1 MLTHSSATEDVRA
14 PVPENGRRG
23 RAANRRA
30 IEEKILESA
39 EAIFAERGYGGT
51 TTASIAEAAGLPK
64 ANVHYYFGTKK
75 ALYRAVLDNILDLW
89 LAPLA
94 EFTEDADP
102 KQALTSYVKTK
113 IWYSRNRPNASKV
126 FANEILHGAAHIT
139 DYLSNHLRHEV
150 ERQADVIHKWI
161 AQGRMAEVDPV
172 HLLFVIWAAT
182 QTYADFNVQVATVLG
197 KESLDGSDFDDAE
210 KTVTQMVLATC
221 GLKSS

>member
-1 MLTHSSATEDVRA
+1 MQSDISATQDLAAGLPA
-14 PVPENGRRG
+14 PAG
-23 RAANRRA
+23 RAANRQA
-30 IEEKILESA
+30 IEDNILEAA
-39 EAIFAERGYGGT
+39 EGIFAERGYSGT
-51 TTASIAEAAGLPK
+51 TTASIADAAGLPK

-102 KQALTSYVKTK
+102 AQALTSYVETK
-113 IWYSRNRPNASKV
+113 IWYSKNRPNASKV
-126 FANEILHGAAHIT
+126 FANEILHGAPQIA
-139 DYLSNHLRHEV
+139 DYLANHLRQEV
-150 ERQADVIHKWI
+150 DLRTAVLRSWMKQGRI
-161 AQGRMAEVDPV
+161 AQVDPV

-197 KESLDGSDFDDAE
+197 KKSLDEADFDDAE

-221 GLKSS
+221 GLK

>member
-1 MLTHSSATEDVRA
+1 MQSDISATQDLAAGLPA
-14 PVPENGRRG
+14 PAG
-23 RAANRRA
+23 RAANRQA
-30 IEEKILESA
+30 IEDNILEAA
-39 EAIFAERGYGGT
+39 EGIFAERGYSGT
-51 TTASIAEAAGLPK
+51 TTASIADAAGLPK

-102 KQALTSYVKTK
+102 AQALTSYVETK
-113 IWYSRNRPNASKV
+113 IWYSKNRPNASKV
-126 FANEILHGAAHIT
+126 FANEILHGAPQIA
-139 DYLSNHLRHEV
+139 DYLANHLRQEV
-150 ERQADVIHKWI
+150 DLRTAVLRSWMKQGRI
-161 AQGRMAEVDPV
+161 AQVDPS

-197 KESLDGSDFDDAE
+197 KKSLDEADFDDAE

-221 GLKSS
+221 GLK